1 MTWKKHTAPNLRKPQ
16 PAFFLLS
23 SPRLLEKV
31 ACRKKLLVQ
40 DRSLAAADARAALV
54 VAGQME
60 RSEIVGQHILP
71 VDSDAPCAVIL
82 KSQKYHETV
91 GLLYLK
97 DQQTAGRSL
106 VN

>member
-1 MTWKKHTAPNLRKPQ
+1 M
-16 PAFFLLS
+16 
-23 SPRLLEKV
+23 
-31 ACRKKLLVQ
+31 
-40 DRSLAAADARAALV
+40 AAADARAALA